1 MIQIIKQSIRFI
13 VFLLV
18 QLCVLNNLEIG
29 LGIQFMIYPL
39 FIFMLPLELNIF
51 VIMLISFL
59 LGYIIDLFSNT
70 YGLHASAAVFLAYI
84 RPYLLNVFEPRDG
97 YGVNANLAINSMGLS
112 WFLYVFGL
120 FLSIHFS
127 WFFIMEQFNFNDFWF
142 LIMKVFLSAL
152 SSISLCIVIQYTFL
166 NKSDSR

>member
-29 LGIQFMIYPL
+29 LGIQLMIYPL
-39 FIFMLPLELNIF
+39 FIFMLPLELNVF

-59 LGYIIDLFSNT
+59 FGYIIDLFSNT
-70 YGLHASAAVFLAYI
+70 YGLHASAAVLLAY
-84 RPYLLNVFEPRDG
+84 
-97 YGVNANLAINSMGLS
+97 
-112 WFLYVFGL
+112 FL
-120 FLSIHFS
+120 
-127 WFFIMEQFNFNDFWF
+127 MEQFNFNDFWF
-142 LIMKVFLSAL
+142 LIMKVFLSVL
-152 SSISLCIVIQYTFL
+152 SSISLCIIIQYTFL